1 MNHDILKFIDSPDVR
16 EFNKNT
22 VFTPAQQ
29 VILVSRSEKTTVF
42 EKIEMLE
49 YLLNTYTEEEFGEDS
64 IIFDC
69 MWNRCM
75 SFYENTKHMVR
86 MWKDILADREVQDGS
101 IYVARFEEREFFY
114 ERGDEEHYFS
124 SYENAYAYIK
134 EEKEEYLDIEKDHGK
149 PIPMV
154 GFIER
159 VVLDEDVCDIY
170 WFDNDLNLVKV
181 FGREE
186 RYALSEEVRIEPFD
200 HFIFHLP
207 LPFHVGDI
215 LKMETLKNEPVYGVV
230 YYEWNEPKNPVL
242 VSMNMWLD
250 CYWEEKKKYDF
261 MDDAPILSLTYAT
274 DEDLKTLSEEES
286 YKLRLLSK
294 ARKKEIDFYELL
306 LDRNIP
312 I

>member
-1 MNHDILKFIDSPDVR
+1 MNNKVLNFIDSPDVR
-16 EFNKNT
+16 NFNKNT
-22 VFTPAQQ
+22 AFTPAQQ

-69 MWNRCM
+69 MWDRCM
-75 SFYENTKHMVR
+75 SFYENTKHMVQ

-114 ERGDEEHYFS
+114 ERDDEEHYFS
-124 SYENAYAYIK
+124 SYENAYAYMK
-134 EEKEEYLDIEKDHGK
+134 EEKEEYLDIEKRHGK

-181 FGREE
+181 SGRVE
-186 RYALSEEVRIEPFD
+186 RYKLSEEVQVEPFE

-207 LPFHVGDI
+207 LPFHIGDI
-215 LKMETLKNEPVYGVV
+215 LKMETLSNEPVYGVV
-230 YYEWNEPKNPVL
+230 YYEWDEPKNPIL
-242 VSMNMWLD
+242 VSMTMWLD
-250 CYWEEKKKYDF
+250 CYWVNAK
-261 MDDAPILSLTYAT
+261 
-274 DEDLKTLSEEES
+274 
-286 YKLRLLSK
+286 
-294 ARKKEIDFYELL
+294 
-306 LDRNIP
+306 
-312 I
+312 

>member
-1 MNHDILKFIDSPDVR
+1 MKHDILKFIDSPDVR

-86 MWKDILADREVQDGS
+86 MWKDILADREIQDGS

-134 EEKEEYLDIEKDHGK
+134 EL
-149 PIPMV
+149 
-154 GFIER
+154 
-159 VVLDEDVCDIY
+159 
-170 WFDNDLNLVKV
+170 LV
-181 FGREE
+181 
-186 RYALSEEVRIEPFD
+186 
-200 HFIFHLP
+200 
-207 LPFHVGDI
+207 
-215 LKMETLKNEPVYGVV
+215 
-230 YYEWNEPKNPVL
+230 
-242 VSMNMWLD
+242 
-250 CYWEEKKKYDF
+250 
-261 MDDAPILSLTYAT
+261 
-274 DEDLKTLSEEES
+274 
-286 YKLRLLSK
+286 
-294 ARKKEIDFYELL
+294 
-306 LDRNIP
+306 
-312 I
+312 

>member
-1 MNHDILKFIDSPDVR
+1 MKHDILKFIDSPDVR

-42 EKIEMLE
+42 EKIAMLE

-69 MWNRCM
+69 AWDRCM
-75 SFYENTKHMVR
+75 SFYENTKYMLR
-86 MWKDILADREVQDGS
+86 MWKDILADRDVQYGS
-101 IYVARFEEREFFY
+101 IYAVQFEERAFFH
-114 ERGDEEHYFS
+114 ERDEYHYFS
-124 SYENAYAYIK
+124 SYENAYAYMK
-134 EEKEEYLDIEKDHGK
+134 EEKEDYLDIEKSHGN

-154 GFIER
+154 GFMKR
-159 VVLDEDVCDIY
+159 VVLDEDVCDSY

-181 FGREE
+181 YGRDE
-186 RYALSEEVRIEPFD
+186 RYKLSEEVQVEPFE

-215 LKMETLKNEPVYGVV
+215 LKVETFVNEPVYGVV
-230 YYEWNEPKNPVL
+230 YYEWDEPKNPIL
-242 VSMNMWLD
+242 VSMTMWLD

-261 MDDAPILSLTYAT
+261 MDDADILS
-274 DEDLKTLSEEES
+274 
-286 YKLRLLSK
+286 YKIFVSCVFMR
-294 ARKKEIDFYELL
+294 
-306 LDRNIP
+306 P
-312 I
+312 